1 MRKLMAKDLYHVYE
15 LLRRSKYKCREL
27 RLYELAVEQ
36 PAPRYYI
43 SVYKAYRNIYPLMFG
58 DFSKLRKM
66 KPLKQEMYLALFREV
81 IQLSTKREH
90 SGKSLMHIIPFAIV
104 KPAKRFYISP
114 RSARRIICEYK
125 WKKKH
130 LS

>member
-1 MRKLMAKDLYHVYE
+1 MTKDLYHVYE

-43 SVYKAYRNIYPLMFG
+43 SVKKAYEQ
-58 DFSKLRKM
+58 LRKM
-66 KPLKQEMYLALFREV
+66 KPLKQEMSLALFREV

-130 LS
+130 LL